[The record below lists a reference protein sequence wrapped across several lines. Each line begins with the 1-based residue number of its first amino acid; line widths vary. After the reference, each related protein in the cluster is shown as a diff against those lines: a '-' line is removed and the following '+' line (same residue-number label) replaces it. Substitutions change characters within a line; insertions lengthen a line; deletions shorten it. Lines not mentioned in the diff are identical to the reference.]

1 MNMETSAIFA
11 LAKYRNV
18 EAASVQVISDILTE
32 NGWLQAYEHHSVLE
46 STEAVLK
53 AVLNVLSEAE

>member
-1 MNMETSAIFA
+1 LQNI
-11 LAKYRNV
+11 NV

-32 NGWLQAYEHHSVLE
+32 NGWLQAYEHQSVLE